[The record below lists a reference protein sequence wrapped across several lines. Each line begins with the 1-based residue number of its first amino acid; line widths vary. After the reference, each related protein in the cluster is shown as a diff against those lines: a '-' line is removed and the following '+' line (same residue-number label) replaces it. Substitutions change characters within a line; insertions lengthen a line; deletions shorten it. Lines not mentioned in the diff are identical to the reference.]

1 MVVAEFLGR
10 YMSEFY
16 AQIVGSVAILCV
28 LLIVGIMAH
37 RYRGGSEGGA
47 RRTVLNF
54 GIAVGLIVFVGIAI
68 SALLTIW
75 GGTDLVLSTLG
86 FLAIESPVLLV
97 LRIVVSFAVV
107 VAAYVF
113 TGVTKRV
120 IHEVLNE
127 QTGISR
133 HQTELMFRTSQVTL
147 YILGGVIILGVWN
160 IDLSGLL
167 VGAGFLGIVLGLAA
181 RQTIGSLIA
190 GFVLMF
196 SRPFEIGDW
205 IQVADREGIVT
216 EISIVNT
223 RIQTFD
229 GEFAMLPNDA
239 VISSEILNRTRKG
252 RLRIH
257 VEVGVD
263 YGVDLSEAVDIAKD
277 AVRDVEEVLTVPQ
290 PQVNVKEFGSSAI
303 ILDLLFWIDKPSA
316 RRRNRSRSAVIRA
329 VHEAFNE
336 AGIKI
341 PFPQRELMSRVETDG
356 FRIVEEGYSGATSNQ
371 SEGSNG
377 RD

>member
-1 MVVAEFLGR
+1 MLVVEFLSR
-10 YMSEFY
+10 YMPVIY
-16 AQIVGSVAILCV
+16 AQVVSSAGILGV
-28 LLIVGIMAH
+28 LLLAGIFAR
-37 RYRGGSEGGA
+37 RYRGRAADGVK
-47 RRTVLNF
+47 RTVVNF
-54 GIAVGLIVFVGIAI
+54 GIAVGLLILFGLGI
-68 SALLTIW
+68 STLVTIW
-75 GGTDLVLSTLG
+75 GGTELVLSTLG
-86 FLAIESPVLLV
+86 FLAIESPVVMV
-97 LRIVVSFAVV
+97 LRIVVSFAIVV
-107 VAAYVF
+107 GAYVL
-113 TGVTKRV
+113 TGVTKRLV
-120 IHEVLNE
+120 HQFLDE

-133 HQTELMFRTSQVTL
+133 HQTELTFRTSQVTL
-147 YILGGVIILGVWN
+147 YILAGVIILGVWDV
-160 IDLSGLL
+160 DLSGLL

-205 IQVADREGIVT
+205 IQVDDREGIVT
-216 EISIVNT
+216 EITIVNT

-229 GEFAMLPNDA
+229 GEFAMLPNDF

-263 YGVDLSEAVDIAKD
+263 YGTDLAEAVDIAKE
-277 AVRDVEEVLTVPQ
+277 AVSDVEDILTVPQ
-290 PQVNVKEFGSSAI
+290 PQVNVQEFGASAI
-303 ILDLLFWIDKPSA
+303 VLDVLFWIDKPSS

-356 FRIVEEGYSGATSNQ
+356 FRIVDEGHSGCEGAE
-371 SEGSNG
+371 SEGSDG